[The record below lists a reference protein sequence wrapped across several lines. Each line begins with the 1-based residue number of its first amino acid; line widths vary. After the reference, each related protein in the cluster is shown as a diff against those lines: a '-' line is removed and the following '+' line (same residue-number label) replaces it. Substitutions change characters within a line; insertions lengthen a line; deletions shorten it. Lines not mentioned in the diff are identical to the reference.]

1 MSKSTTHLKGIQALN
16 ILQAKSTGETPGKK
30 RKNDAIRSP
39 PEEPQPEII
48 SLPDDSQP
56 IESLPSSL
64 DQQCYYIVTIKKTN
78 GQPFTRD
85 RLMDIRKP
93 IFLLANSTFEVVFL
107 KDGLIDLY
115 FTSHKA
121 ADSVLSRS
129 KELIVEGSKIF
140 ATSKEV
146 EKSYKYVV
154 YGVDTGI
161 PIEEFTTELIDS
173 SGHPVQPTTATRLSL
188 KNDGNLIPSRSVL
201 IVFKN
206 ELQREVFL
214 YGMALRH
221 KSYKPKPILSLDI
234 KRSLIKIAEYLEIR
248 SFSTGNLFK

>member
-1 MSKSTTHLKGIQALN
+1 
-16 ILQAKSTGETPGKK
+16 
-30 RKNDAIRSP
+30 
-39 PEEPQPEII
+39 
-48 SLPDDSQP
+48 
-56 IESLPSSL
+56 
-64 DQQCYYIVTIKKTN
+64 
-78 GQPFTRD
+78 
-85 RLMDIRKP
+85 MDIRKP

-129 KELIVEGSKIF
+129 KELIVEDSKIF

-161 PIEEFTTELIDS
+161 PIEEFTAELIDS

-188 KNDGNLIPSRSVL
+188 KNYGI
-201 IVFKN
+201 
-206 ELQREVFL
+206 L
-214 YGMALRH
+214 YPVAQCSLYAKTSCKEKFFCMVWPFAI
-221 KSYKPKPILSLDI
+221 SPINQSP
-234 KRSLIKIAEYLEIR
+234 Y
-248 SFSTGNLFK
+248 